1 MAIKDL
7 WPMIHDF
14 AFDFAV
20 FRCVA
25 QQALSLHIT
34 KAKQT
39 AKHGPQVPVVPQDA
53 GVPLHLGWNTEKL
66 KNHRDSGL
74 IITL

>member
-1 MAIKDL
+1 
-7 WPMIHDF
+7 MIHDF

-25 QQALSLHIT
+25 EQALSLHIT

-53 GVPLHLGWNTEKL
+53 GVPLHLG
-66 KNHRDSGL
+66 
-74 IITL
+74 